1 MAAMA
6 NTLFVGNLPFNTS
19 DDDIA
24 LAFAAYGC
32 TSAKMQYHEDS
43 GRSKGWAL
51 VTVSTDLAT
60 VAEQMNDTDFQG
72 RNLLVREDR
81 GKVKKEPREPRA
93 PRQQGEK
100 PARKPRAPRDENEVV
115 PENNIIFVGNL
126 PWDVDSDSLAAFFPG
141 HIEANVQTSRDGRS
155 AGYGLVTY
163 ENVALATDAI
173 TLNNGMDI
181 GGRTVFCRY
190 DRGKTPKFNAAA
202 EY

>member
-1 MAAMA
+1 M
-6 NTLFVGNLPFNTS
+6 
-19 DDDIA
+19 
-24 LAFAAYGC
+24 
-32 TSAKMQYHEDS
+32 
-43 GRSKGWAL
+43 
-51 VTVSTDLAT
+51 
-60 VAEQMNDTDFQG
+60 
-72 RNLLVREDR
+72 REDR
-81 GKVKKEPREPRA
+81 GKQKKEPREPREPRQ

-126 PWDVDSDSLAAFFPG
+126 PWDVDSDALNAYFPG
-141 HIEANVQTSRDGRS
+141 SKCHASRHAPRRACRHHHLGRSTHISTPTPPLTHSTLLSRRTADLEANVQTSRDGRS

-163 ENVALATDAI
+163 DNVALATDAI

-190 DRGKTPKFNAAA
+190 DRGKTPKFNDAA